1 MLDTVS
7 QQFMVGIGGWEII
20 KHHDT
25 WIDTQEINMGG
36 SSKARHHLIL
46 VDARGVAKICLDGK
60 RYLVIFR
67 QAFSNPN
74 SDEVLL
80 TEDQINCFGVKV
92 YSHPRVF
99 GGKQLIYARYQVER
113 SVKLGI
119 SWDGSTR
126 YFDVS
131 PPTR

>member
-36 SSKARHHLIL
+36 SSKARHHLTL

-74 SDEVLL
+74 SDETMLR
-80 TEDQINCFGVKV
+80 ENQIECFGVKL
-92 YSHPRVF
+92 YSRPMVF
-99 GGKQLIYARYQVER
+99 GGKNWLVPDTRWGIPLNWLYPGTYPLDTLI
-113 SVKLGI
+113 
-119 SWDGSTR
+119 ST
-126 YFDVS
+126 S
-131 PPTR
+131 